1 MFRSLVL
8 LSIVMVSS
16 MTTTTTVFAF
26 TPQIKAVINNNDEVE
41 IPGASEYVTRLTTA
55 DFEYSLKQES
65 SAFVEFYAPWCGH
78 CKKLEPEF
86 VSAAKYFQNVREM
99 IGFFKVDATI
109 EKKLAKKYGVDGFPT
124 ILYVENITASKYS
137 IYEGAR
143 TAKGIKEF
151 LKQRNSNLA
160 LANLKELKTAE
171 AFSKFLSF
179 KDAVFVGA
187 FESKESEQFK
197 AFIKAASYEEVP
209 YAYTLNA
216 DVAKAAS
223 IDTVPGMNIMVNTGE
238 IFKFTGSMTNEH
250 AIDAFA
256 IHRQFGSTIYYSA
269 RVHKKIFDSQF
280 DSQLILFVKDK
291 GVENKEEFEKSMKLN
306 GKLQD
311 MFVAESKKY
320 VKEHGHG
327 TTLPRW
333 VLVRVNKF
341 LLPEDFPYVYKLG
354 HACNIRKE
362 VDFPQL
368 CYFHKKLEGEGASA
382 KNTLQKY
389 SREAATI
396 TSPTAFI
403 QFIEDIKDGKVEE
416 IKQSELKPDTTTESS
431 QLIKTLVGE
440 NFEEKIFNEWKDQ
453 NVLVMIYANWCKAS
467 ISVMPEYEALAEKLF
482 PNTRNIILAK
492 FDAAA
497 NEARHKAAK
506 SDKYPR
512 FRLFKASRKDNE
524 EYVEFK
530 GEKGVKPTKQILTKF
545 VKEHIFLMDDSG
557 LGQKVDL

>member
-1 MFRSLVL
+1 MFRSLAIL
-8 LSIVMVSS
+8 AFVMVFSIAMMS
-16 MTTTTTVFAF
+16 TIHAA
-26 TPQIKAVINNNDEVE
+26 TPKITAVINNNDEVE
-41 IPGASEYVTRLTTA
+41 IPGAKDYVTRLTTA

-143 TAKGIKEF
+143 TAQGIKEF
-151 LKQRNSNLA
+151 LKRQNPNLA
-160 LANLKELKTAE
+160 QANLRELKTVE
-171 AFSKFLSF
+171 EFSKFLSF
-179 KDAVFVGA
+179 KDAVFIGA
-187 FESKESEQFK
+187 FESKDSDEYK
-197 AFIKAASYEEVP
+197 AFSKAASYEEIP
-209 YAYTLNA
+209 YAYTLNT

-223 IDTVPGMNIMVNTGE
+223 IDTTPGMNILVSTGE
-238 IFKFTGSMTNEH
+238 VFQFTGSLTNEN

-269 RVHKKIFDSQF
+269 RVHKKVFDSQF

-382 KNTLQKY
+382 KNKLLKY

-396 TSPTAFI
+396 SSPNAFA
-403 QFIEDIKDGKVEE
+403 QFIKDINDGKVEE
-416 IKQSELKPDTTTESS
+416 IKQSELKPDAAAENY
-431 QLIKTLVGE
+431 QMIKTVVGE
-440 NFEEKIFNEWKDQ
+440 NFEDKLFNEWGDK
-453 NVLVMIYANWCKAS
+453 NVLIMIYANWCKAS
-467 ISVMPEYEALAEKLF
+467 KSVMPEYEALADKLF
-482 PNTRNIILAK
+482 PNTRNLILAK

-497 NEARHKAAK
+497 NEARHEAAK

-512 FRLFKASRKDNE
+512 FRLFKGSRKNNE

-530 GEKGVKPTKQILTKF
+530 GEKGVKPTRKILSDF
-545 VKEHIFLMDDSG
+545 IKEHVLLMDDSSF
-557 LGQKVDL
+557 GQKVDL